1 MRFNFLLQTTRVLH
15 HGNFNYQE
23 LDMVYNFLTSIDN
36 EILNDYNYTCTIPS
50 YDNDIQLYVEVLD
63 KTLEIFE
70 GMEEYEKC
78 QNLKN
83 KREEALIILNKKT
96 I

>member
-15 HGNFNYQE
+15 HGNFDYQE
-23 LDMVYNFLTSIDN
+23 LDMVYNFLISIDN
-36 EILNDYNYTCTIPS
+36 DILNDYNSTCTIS
-50 YDNDIQLYVEVLD
+50 FYDNDIQLYIEVLD
-63 KTLEIFE
+63 KTIEIFE

-78 QNLKN
+78 QKLKI
-83 KREEALIILNKKT
+83 KKEEALIILNKKT

>member
-1 MRFNFLLQTTRVLH
+1 
-15 HGNFNYQE
+15 
-23 LDMVYNFLTSIDN
+23 MVYNFLISIDN

-63 KTLEIFE
+63 KTIEIFE
-70 GMEEYEKC
+70 EMEEYEKC
-78 QNLKN
+78 EKLKN
-83 KREEALIILNKKT
+83 KKGEALIILNKKT